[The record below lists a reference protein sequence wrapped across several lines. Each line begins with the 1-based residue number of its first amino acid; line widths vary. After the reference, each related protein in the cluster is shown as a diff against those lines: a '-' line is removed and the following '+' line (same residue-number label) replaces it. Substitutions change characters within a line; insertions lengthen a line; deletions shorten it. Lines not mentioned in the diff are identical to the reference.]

1 MSAPKKSP
9 SPVSRYAKVADAIAT
24 ADAQAEIDHLA
35 RQAEK
40 ARTAKD
46 KCAKRDAEWN
56 KRVARDQKRAKRVER
71 VQAKKVSARKAAE

>member
-1 MSAPKKSP
+1 MPDPKPQDHKD
-9 SPVSRYAKVADAIAT
+9 AVAV

-40 ARTAKD
+40 AATAKKKRAD
-46 KCAKRDAEWN
+46 RDAEWD

-71 VQAKKVSARKAAE
+71 VQSKKVSKKAAE

>member
-24 ADAQAEIDHLA
+24 ADVQAEIDHLA

>member
-24 ADAQAEIDHLA
+24 ADTQAEIDHLA

>member
-1 MSAPKKSP
+1 
-9 SPVSRYAKVADAIAT
+9 
-24 ADAQAEIDHLA
+24 QAEIDHLA